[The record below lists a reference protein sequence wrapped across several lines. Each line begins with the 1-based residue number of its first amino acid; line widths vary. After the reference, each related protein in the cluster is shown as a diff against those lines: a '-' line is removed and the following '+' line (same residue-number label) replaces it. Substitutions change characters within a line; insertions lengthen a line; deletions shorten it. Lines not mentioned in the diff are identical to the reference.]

1 MADSTARRPPSSRE
15 ARGESSPPVLSIVVP
30 CHDEEEN
37 VDVLV
42 QRLEEALSPLEL
54 PWEVVFVDDGS
65 RDGTLERLRR
75 LTRSRPEVRYVALTR
90 NFGHEAATTAGL
102 EHAKGDAVV
111 LMDADLQ
118 DPPEI
123 IPDMVGLWR
132 QGFHVV
138 YARRTARDGENVLKR
153 WTSRLFYRMMAR
165 ITAFDLPADVGDFRL
180 MSRSA
185 VNAFLR
191 MPERNRFVRGMVAW
205 SGFRSAAVT
214 FRRSSRHGGVT
225 KYSWWRLTVLALDA
239 MTSFS
244 AAPLHLVSVA
254 GLVVTGLSLLGAATV
269 VFQKLF
275 LGIPIPGYA
284 FLVTG
289 VFFLGGVQILMLGMI
304 GEYVGRIFV
313 DTQRRPVY
321 FVAERG
327 AFGEPSE
334 EAGGADILPHDR
346 AAGNPGGSA

>member
-1 MADSTARRPPSSRE
+1 M
-15 ARGESSPPVLSIVVP
+15 VP

-37 VDVLV
+37 VDVLL
-42 QRLEEALSPLEL
+42 QRLDEALSPLEL
-54 PWEVVFVDDGS
+54 TWEVLFVDDGS
-65 RDGTLERLRR
+65 RDGTLERLRDLAR
-75 LTRSRPEVRYVALTR
+75 AHSTVRYVALTR

-118 DPPEI
+118 DPPEVV
-123 IPDMVGLWR
+123 PDMVSLWR

-138 YARRTARDGENVLKR
+138 YARRTTRDGEGLLKR
-153 WTSRLFYRMMAR
+153 WTSRLFYRMMER

-180 MSRSA
+180 MSRPA

-214 FRRSSRHGGVT
+214 FRRSPRHGGVT
-225 KYSWWRLTVLALDA
+225 KYSWWRLTTLALDA

-269 VFQKLF
+269 VFQKLL

-289 VFFLGGVQILMLGMI
+289 MFFLGGVQILMLGMI

-313 DTQRRPVY
+313 DTQRRPIY
-321 FVAERG
+321 FVAEQG
-327 AFGEPSE
+327 GFGEPSQDVS
-334 EAGGADILPHDR
+334 GASLLPPDT
-346 AAGNPGGSA
+346 ASGNQGRSA